1 MPHSSGLGRK
11 AVSLPR
17 QTSDVFLLQLFF
29 FFFTLHRPSFYKI
42 DTHVNHREVGL
53 FSWHAKDVFV

>member
-17 QTSDVFLLQLFF
+17 QTSDVFLLWLFSM
-29 FFFTLHRPSFYKI
+29 LPGVI
-42 DTHVNHREVGL
+42 LQNGWEVCL
-53 FSWHAKDVFV
+53 FSWYDKDVIV